1 MATLLDL
8 LYVIFFAI
16 ALPLWGYFFE
26 WPAFDRRARV
36 DPAWARKRLH
46 TEGSLYPWLWVA
58 IGALLW
64 MVNDRTWASLGF
76 SVPHGWRLWTAIT
89 LILLVAAYFVY
100 AIAAVARSADAR
112 ASVRQQGAL
121 TDFMPHTRDDLY
133 RWGGVSVAAGFC
145 EEFLYRGYFIWVFAP
160 WLGWWGAAAL
170 SVLFFAAMHAY
181 QGGKGVLQTGLVGA
195 GFAAVVATFDSLWP
209 AIVLH
214 TLVDFGSG
222 VIAWLALREG
232 QANRG
237 PGESA

>member
-8 LYVIFFAI
+8 LYVIFFAV

-58 IGALLW
+58 IGASLW
-64 MVNDRTWASLGF
+64 MANDRTWASLGF

-170 SVLFFAAMHAY
+170 SLACFAGGHAY
-181 QGGKGVLQTGLVGA
+181 QGWKGVLQTGIAGAVYTLLV
-195 GFAAVVATFDSLWP
+195 AAFDSLWP

-214 TLVDFGSG
+214 AGMDLAAG
-222 VIAWLALREG
+222 VVAWLALRETQSG
-232 QANRG
+232 
-237 PGESA
+237 